1 MTKTSMDEVKRWT
14 DWNEQQMKWN
24 DCDCIP
30 GERAKECMNCVR
42 VCLWKNSKWSSGDVC
57 VCCWWPITSY
67 SETSIAAVWWCWP
80 TSSFVIVVVVVI
92 IVVVVVVL
100 NNCSL
105 SWFKDLFRKSNTHTL
120 CFRLLRIDEEED
132 GGNKNSFLICESLFM
147 MIFKTDFHIPNA

>member
-1 MTKTSMDEVKRWT
+1 MRSNDERIEM
-14 DWNEQQMKWN
+14 NNKWN
-24 DCDCIP
+24 GMIAIVYL
-30 GERAKECMNCVR
+30 EREQKSVWIVFESVCEKIANGVR
-42 VCLWKNSKWSSGDVC
+42 VMCVC

-132 GGNKNSFLICESLFM
+132 GGNKNSFLICKSLFM